1 MDELTAWLILLRAPG
16 LSVRTLAPLL
26 QTFASVN
33 ALATASQPELQ
44 AAGASPKLRA
54 WLQSPPRL
62 ETLECERRWLGRDTH
77 HLVTWGSEH
86 YPERLADLSDAPVAL
101 FVRGNPALLRR
112 PQLAMV
118 GSRNPS
124 PAGVEIARGF
134 AAELAGH
141 GFSITSGLAEG
152 IDAASHQGALDA
164 GGTTVAICGTGLAR
178 CYPAAHRPLA
188 DQISSN
194 GALISEF
201 PLDSRPIRANF
212 VRRNRLIATLSSGTL
227 VVEAALHSGSLITA
241 RLAAR
246 HGRRLFAIPGSLYNP
261 LARGCHEL
269 IREGAL
275 LTQTAED
282 VLEGLSSAAQ
292 ISTAPHVAPRRG
304 VRRRPPGHASLSL
317 PLEARMEAPPKRS
330 LDTPLNPPGT
340 APTQAPTAAPT
351 PAAAATPKP
360 PASTR
365 TPEISG
371 TSRNPLDKGY
381 EILLDALGF
390 EPAGVDLL
398 VVRTGLRAD
407 EVASMLLMLELA
419 GRVASHPGGLYVRAR
434 PKAVK

>member
-1 MDELTAWLILLRAPG
+1 MDELVAWLTLLRAPG
-16 LSVRTLAPLL
+16 LNVRTLAPLL
-26 QTFASVN
+26 QTFTRAS
-33 ALATASQPELQ
+33 ALASAPEPDLR
-44 AAGASPKLRA
+44 AAGASPKLLA
-54 WLQSPPRL
+54 WLHAPPPL
-62 ETLECERRWLGRDTH
+62 DSLDSERRWLEGDTH
-77 HLVTWGSEH
+77 HLITWGSQH
-86 YPERLADLSDAPVAL
+86 YPDQLSDLSDAPVAL
-101 FVRGNPALLRR
+101 FAQGNPALLRR

-134 AAELAGH
+134 AAQLAGH
-141 GFSITSGLAEG
+141 GLSITSGLAEG

-164 GGTTVAICGTGLAR
+164 GGTTVAVCGTGLAR
-178 CYPAAHRPLA
+178 CYPASNRRLA
-188 DQISSN
+188 AQISAN
-194 GALISEF
+194 GVLISEF
-201 PLDSRPIRANF
+201 PLDSRPTKVNF
-212 VRRNRLIATLSSGTL
+212 VRRNRLIATLSAGTL
-227 VVEAALHSGSLITA
+227 VVEAAIHSGSLITA
-241 RLAAR
+241 RLAAS

-275 LTQTAED
+275 ITQTAED
-282 VLEGLSSAAQ
+282 VLEGLNPATHSATRVTP
-292 ISTAPHVAPRRG
+292 SRSG
-304 VRRRPPGHASLSL
+304 RRRPAEPACL
-317 PLEARMEAPPKRS
+317 PLPLGGPMEPPLS
-330 LDTPLNPPGT
+330 PLPP
-340 APTQAPTAAPT
+340 P
-351 PAAAATPKP
+351 
-360 PASTR
+360 STR

-371 TSRNPLDKGY
+371 TSRNALDKGY